1 MTHPAGGA
9 AVPAIDTMAITI
21 RRVLAASDLAPLD
34 AQVLLAHVMGRDRTW
49 VAAHADDMLGSEFAE
64 TFAALAARRRTGEP
78 VAYLTGVREFW
89 GMPLQVSPAVLIP
102 RPETETLVEL
112 ALVRLPNDR
121 EASVLDLGTGSG
133 AVALAIARERP
144 RARVL
149 ATDVSSAALAIAR
162 DNAQRLGL
170 ANIEFAQSD
179 WYENVAA
186 VWPGTRFDLIAS
198 NPPYIAPGDPHLAQG
213 DVRFEPPVA
222 LSPGGDG
229 LAAIR
234 AAHRR
239 RRATAPR
246 GGRLARPRTWLR
258 PGGGAVRAAGGGRV
272 VGHCT
277 CPRSCGHRASHRG
290 AHAALTRPRACDRD
304 NCLADAQDQGRVR
317 AAATGAGTPSFSA
330 HGASV
335 GMIAG

>member
-1 MTHPAGGA
+1 
-9 AVPAIDTMAITI
+9 MAITI
-21 RRVLAASDLAPLD
+21 RRVLAASDLATLD

-89 GMPLQVSPAVLIP
+89 GMPLQMSPAVLIP

-112 ALVRLPNDR
+112 ALARLPNDR
-121 EASVLDLGTGSG
+121 EARVLDLGTGSG

-149 ATDVSSAALAIAR
+149 ATDLSTAALAVAR
-162 DNAQRLGL
+162 ENARRLGL
-170 ANIEFAQSD
+170 ANVEFAQSD

-198 NPPYIAPGDPHLAQG
+198 NPPYVAPGDPHLAQG

-234 AAHRR
+234 CIVAG
-239 RRATAPR
+239 AP
-246 GGRLARPRTWLR
+246 GHL
-258 PGGGAVRAAGGGRV
+258 AAGGSLALEHGYDQAAEL
-272 VGHCT
+272 
-277 CPRSCGHRASHRG
+277 RA
-290 AHAALTRPRACDRD
+290 L
-304 NCLADAQDQGRVR
+304 L
-317 AAATGAGTPSFSA
+317 AAAGWSDIALARDLAGIERAIAARSPS
-330 HGASV
+330 
-335 GMIAG
+335 